1 MATKYNGKKKRP
13 FKQQITDG
21 IAEIVNLT
29 TNKPAKC
36 LLCLPSIKQLDI
48 KAFQKAGV
56 IDHNTFI
63 IFVEGG
69 DVSVNNIM
77 RKIKANLARKG
88 YKAKSVHGIESKLCD
103 ISEYKLYSILL
114 ENNLDGIDLVYADTC
129 SCFNNCMMS
138 WLTDVLKPNMT
149 KDSTLITN
157 FLLARD
163 VGDIPHASWSPL
175 KLRPPKSNHAP
186 GVTLALRDIF
196 GPSIACI
203 QYKAEYSS
211 PCPMLVNI
219 IRTTED
225 TFTTQQIANQ
235 LKNVNKVVDNLQ
247 NIGYAS

>member
-21 IAEIVNLT
+21 IAEIVNMT

-48 KAFQKAGV
+48 KAFQQAGV

-69 DVSVNNIM
+69 DASVSNIIK
-77 RKIKANLARKG
+77 KIKANLARKG

-103 ISEYKLYSILL
+103 ISRTQLYNVLKD
-114 ENNLDGIDLVYADTC
+114 NNLDGIDLVYADTC
-129 SCFNNCMMS
+129 SCFNRCMID
-138 WLTDVLKPNMT
+138 WLESCLKPNMT
-149 KDSTLITN
+149 EGATLVTN

-163 VGDIPHASWSPL
+163 VGDIPKAMWTNV
-175 KLRPPKSNHAP
+175 KNPPRSEHAP
-186 GVTLALRDIF
+186 GVTLILRKIF

-219 IRTTED
+219 ITNMDQD
-225 TFTTQQIANQ
+225 TFT
-235 LKNVNKVVDNLQ
+235 LKQVSNIVKDLQ
-247 NIGYAS
+247 NIGYSS